1 MWIFRTDAFK
11 LILALSIL
19 GTIVGLMF
27 YAQNMANRIEKE
39 AEEQR
44 RLNPTAVTTSID
56 NYELK
61 EIDDANHIRWIL
73 RAKRAVLEKDRKFS
87 LDSID
92 MRYFDDGK
100 EKMHLIAPIGMA
112 DEASRQIQLDSNDK
126 QKVIAMGQEGKSR
139 LETSKLELTKK
150 NQFKATGGVNIDWT
164 GVAKVTGNYATGVLG
179 KADLEDLKIIGNT
192 HAVIQ

>member
-92 MRYFDDGK
+92 MQYFDDGK

-126 QKVIAMGQEGKSR
+126 QKVIAIPGR
-139 LETSKLELTKK
+139 
-150 NQFKATGGVNIDWT
+150 
-164 GVAKVTGNYATGVLG
+164 KVKT
-179 KADLEDLKIIGNT
+179 
-192 HAVIQ
+192 